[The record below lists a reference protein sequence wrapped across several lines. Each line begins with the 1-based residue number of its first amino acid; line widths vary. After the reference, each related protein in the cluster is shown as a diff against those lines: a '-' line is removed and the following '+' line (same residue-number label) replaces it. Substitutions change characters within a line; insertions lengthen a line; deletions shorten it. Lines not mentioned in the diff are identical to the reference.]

1 MVREESPEDQGPV
14 AAVVS
19 DLSRYRW
26 FVLAVVVL
34 ALAAAVAATVL
45 TPTTYTGRSS
55 LIVSSNNRSPDQD
68 AVLVQGYVDLFDD
81 AAYQAQLLDDA
92 GVEEPVELS
101 ARAAAASPILVI
113 SSTADDPEVA
123 RASAAAAARAFQAD
137 INDVRATEQEAKIAE
152 LQNRIDA
159 RRRTD
164 GDDSGTVNAL
174 RTELIRLEADR
185 TDQLQELQL
194 DAGVADQAPSVVRNV
209 GLGLVGGLLL
219 GAVLAVLL
227 GGRRRRRGISR

>member
-1 MVREESPEDQGPV
+1 MREESPEDRGPV
-14 AAVVS
+14 AAVAS
-19 DLSRYRW
+19 DLSRHRW

-123 RASAAAAARAFQAD
+123 RVSAAAAARAFQAD

-159 RRRTD
+159 RRSTD

-194 DAGVADQAPSVVRNV
+194 DAGVATEAPSVVRNV

-219 GAVLAVLL
+219 GVVLAVLL
-227 GGRRRRRGISR
+227 GGRRRRRGTSR